1 VSSSAVADERPI
13 TDHGADGA
21 FDDDRL
27 LAYALELEDDPEL
40 AQAAASDDELA
51 RRLAAMRGDV
61 ARIQVQV
68 DRVVPPPVADYADL
82 SDPRWAGLA
91 EVVGAGAQ
99 TTPKRRGARS
109 RWLRVLAPVAVIA
122 VALAVGVAV
131 IQRQGGSSTNRSA
144 LSDAGAPMTTSGAQ
158 SASSAGAEKT
168 SSFPG
173 LVAEFA
179 DVVLARARAAQGT
192 VQEFLVI
199 KVLKGEGPNVVQ
211 LNVADRPA
219 SEGRLNV
226 LLLDPQSATSVE
238 ATAAPMPASTE
249 STSTIDALGAA
260 QPVQYSYMG
269 EMALARELP
278 AGTDPASVTLP

>member
-1 VSSSAVADERPI
+1 MADEPPI
-13 TDHGADGA
+13 TDHGTGGV

-27 LAYALELEDDPEL
+27 LACALGLEDDPEL

-51 RRLAAMRGDV
+51 QRVAAMRGDV
-61 ARIQVQV
+61 ARVQAQV

-91 EVVGAGAQ
+91 EVVTAGPQA
-99 TTPKRRGARS
+99 TPKRRGSRS
-109 RWLRVLAPVAVIA
+109 RWLHVLAPVAVIA

-131 IQRQGGSSTNRSA
+131 IQRQGESSSTSRSA
-144 LSDAGAPMTTSGAQ
+144 LSDAGAPMTASGVQSTSSPGAQ
-158 SASSAGAEKT
+158 KATSFSAQA
-168 SSFPG
+168 
-173 LVAEFA
+173 AEFA
-179 DVVLARARAAQGT
+179 DVVLARAKAAQGT
-192 VQEFLVI
+192 VQQFLVI

-219 SEGRLNV
+219 NEGRLDV
-226 LLLDPQSATSVE
+226 LLLDPQSETSLE
-238 ATAAPMPASTE
+238 ATTAPLPASAE

-278 AGTDPASVTLP
+278 VGTDPASVTLP